1 MIGGRDRKNGNL
13 LFNVYQVFSWDN
25 ENVLE
30 IQVEM
35 YNIVNKL
42 NVPELSTSKLLILCY
57 MIFI

>member
-35 YNIVNKL
+35 HNIVNKL